1 MSIFNSVSGYISSR
15 TRSRRRYC
23 ASSHETAVTWALD
36 TDLNMI
42 PVVRHQPLPLHT
54 TGTLLLSHYLCLYR
68 RNDGMAC
75 LVSSVLVDSLSMSD
89 GRCVSLVCCL
99 FTSLLCSLTFT
110 RQLSLFGCSW
120 CDTAQVGHIYR
131 LGSVRQPPQSGQ
143 YNFMIR

>member
-75 LVSSVLVDSLSMSD
+75 PVSSVLVDSLTMSD
-89 GRCVSLVCCL
+89 GRCVSLVHVYFPVCYVHLHLQDNYLCL
-99 FTSLLCSLTFT
+99 VV
-110 RQLSLFGCSW
+110 
-120 CDTAQVGHIYR
+120 VGVTLHKWGIFI
-131 LGSVRQPPQSGQ
+131 G
-143 YNFMIR
+143 